1 MPRAAELWFQML
13 GEWTRDRDRRADKV
27 KDTEAPTWEK
37 PAAPAQVRF
46 FKHSKKKKSKP
57 YSSSSYYWFFFF
69 FKSLT
74 EANLCE
80 GNGDIST
87 SISIHHLNTMFD
99 YKEHQLP
106 LSPGWEDKNE
116 QAGSEVGAEF
126 NRERSSDPGL
136 GSWEGSHK
144 G

>member
-1 MPRAAELWFQML
+1 MREASSPRSSQVLQTFQ
-13 GEWTRDRDRRADKV
+13 K
-27 KDTEAPTWEK
+27 EK
-37 PAAPAQVRF
+37 KQTLFLIQLLLV
-46 FKHSKKKKSKP
+46 
-57 YSSSSYYWFFFF
+57 FFF

-106 LSPGWEDKNE
+106 LSPG
-116 QAGSEVGAEF
+116 
-126 NRERSSDPGL
+126 
-136 GSWEGSHK
+136 
-144 G
+144 

>member
-1 MPRAAELWFQML
+1 MREASSPRSSQVLQTFQK
-13 GEWTRDRDRRADKV
+13 E
-27 KDTEAPTWEK
+27 
-37 PAAPAQVRF
+37 
-46 FKHSKKKKSKP
+46 KSKP
-57 YSSSSYYWFFFF
+57 YSSSSYYWFFF

-106 LSPGWEDKNE
+106 LSPG
-116 QAGSEVGAEF
+116 
-126 NRERSSDPGL
+126 
-136 GSWEGSHK
+136 
-144 G
+144 